1 MTLSP
6 ALPDASPIIRVA
18 DLHKEY
24 QMGDVRVHALRG
36 VDLSIGRGEFVAIM
50 GPSGC
55 GKSTLMNLLGCLDR
69 PTLGS
74 YQIEGREVGHLSD
87 DALAQMRNAQI
98 GFVFQNFNLLARTT
112 ALHNVELPLLYA
124 GSGAR
129 ERHARATASMQAVGL
144 GDRLHHQ
151 PNELSGG
158 QQQRVAIA
166 RALVN
171 DPAIL
176 LADEPTG
183 ALASRQGEEIM
194 AIFQRLNDEG
204 RTVVMVTHEPE
215 IARHARRIVRFHDG
229 RVVGDET
236 VGARLDAAALLRE
249 MPPEA
254 QYNEGAAEALL
265 AGA

>member
-1 MTLSP
+1 MNP
-6 ALPDASPIIRVA
+6 QNPIIQVA

-24 QMGDVRVHALRG
+24 IMGAQCVHALRG
-36 VDLSIGRGEFVAIM
+36 VNLSINRGEFVAIM

-55 GKSTLMNLLGCLDR
+55 GKSTFMNLIGCLDR
-69 PTLGS
+69 PSLGS
-74 YQIEGREVGHLSD
+74 YQIEGREVANLTD
-87 DALAQMRNAQI
+87 DELAQVRNREI
-98 GFVFQNFNLLARTT
+98 GFVFQNFNLLARTS

-124 GSGAR
+124 GTDAR
-129 ERHARATASMQAVGL
+129 DRRQRATASMEAVGL
-144 GDRLHHQ
+144 GDRLDHQ

-194 AIFQRLNDEG
+194 TIFQRLNEQG
-204 RTVVMVTHEPE
+204 RTVVVVTHEPE

-229 RVVGDET
+229 RVVGDEA
-236 VGARLDAAALLRE
+236 VANRLDAAQLLAA
-249 MPPEA
+249 MPPEDDF
-254 QYNEGAAEALL
+254 NEGAAEAVL
-265 AGA
+265 AGAPT

>member
-1 MTLSP
+1 MNT
-6 ALPDASPIIRVA
+6 ATIIQVTE
-18 DLHKEY
+18 LHKEY
-24 QMGDVRVHALRG
+24 NMGTQRVHALRG
-36 VDLSIGRGEFVAIM
+36 VNLQIERGEFVAIM

-55 GKSTLMNLLGCLDR
+55 GKSTFMNLIGCLDR

-74 YQIEGREVGHLSD
+74 YRIAAREVGNLTD
-87 DALAQMRNAQI
+87 DELARVRNAEI
-98 GFVFQNFNLLARTT
+98 GFVFQNFNLLARTS

-124 GSGAR
+124 GTGAR
-129 ERHARATASMQAVGL
+129 DRRERATASMEAVGL
-144 GDRLHHQ
+144 GDRLDHQ

-194 AIFQRLNDEG
+194 LIFQRLNDEG

-229 RVVGDET
+229 RVVGDES
-236 VGARLDAAALLRE
+236 VAKRLDAARLLAA
-249 MPPEA
+249 MPPE
-254 QYNEGAAEALL
+254 EEFDESAAEAVL
-265 AGA
+265 ASAA

>member
-1 MTLSP
+1 MPTEN
-6 ALPDASPIIRVA
+6 PIIHVA

-24 QMGDVRVHALRG
+24 IMGAQRVHALRG
-36 VDLSIGRGEFVAIM
+36 VDLTIERGEFVAIM

-55 GKSTLMNLLGCLDR
+55 GKSTFMNLIGCLDR
-69 PTLGS
+69 PSLGS
-74 YQIEGREVGHLSD
+74 YQINGREVGNLSD
-87 DALAQMRNAQI
+87 DELASVRNREI
-98 GFVFQNFNLLARTT
+98 GFVFQNFNLLARTS

-124 GSGAR
+124 GTDAG
-129 ERHARATASMQAVGL
+129 ERRQRATASMAAVGL

-194 AIFQRLNDEG
+194 LIFQKLNDEG

-229 RVVGDET
+229 RVVGDEA
-236 VGARLDAAALLRE
+236 VEKRLNAAEILRA
-249 MPPEA
+249 MPPEDDFD
-254 QYNEGAAEALL
+254 EGAAEELL
-265 AGA
+265 AGVV

>member
-1 MTLSP
+1 MNT
-6 ALPDASPIIRVA
+6 PIIHVA

-24 QMGDVRVHALRG
+24 QMGEVRVHALRG
-36 VDLSIGRGEFVAIM
+36 VNLSIERGEFVAIM

-55 GKSTLMNLLGCLDR
+55 GKSTFMNLIGCLDR

-74 YQIEGREVGHLSD
+74 YQIQGKEVGHLTSD
-87 DALAQMRNAQI
+87 ELATVRNREI
-98 GFVFQNFNLLARTT
+98 GFVFQNFNLLARTS

-124 GSGAR
+124 GTDAGDR
-129 ERHARATASMQAVGL
+129 RARATASMAAVGL

-194 AIFQRLNDEG
+194 MIFQRLNDEG

-229 RVVGDET
+229 RVVGDEE
-236 VGARLDAAALLRE
+236 VKSRLNAAELLSE
-249 MPPEA
+249 MPPEDEF
-254 QYNEGAAEALL
+254 NEGAAEALL
-265 AGA
+265 AGGVA

>member
-1 MTLSP
+1 MNS
-6 ALPDASPIIRVA
+6 IIRVA

-24 QMGDVRVHALRG
+24 VMGEQRVHALRG
-36 VDLSIGRGEFVAIM
+36 VNLEINRGEFVAIM

-55 GKSTLMNLLGCLDR
+55 GKSTFMNLLGCLDR
-69 PTLGS
+69 PSLGS
-74 YQIEGREVGHLSD
+74 YQVAGREVGNLTD
-87 DALAQMRNAQI
+87 DELAQVRNAEI
-98 GFVFQNFNLLARTT
+98 GFVFQNFNLLARTS
-112 ALHNVELPLLYA
+112 ALQNVELPLLYA
-124 GSGAR
+124 GTNARARR
-129 ERHARATASMQAVGL
+129 ERATKAMEAVGL

-171 DPAIL
+171 DPALL

-194 AIFQRLNDEG
+194 TIFQNLNDEG

-229 RVVGDET
+229 RVVGDEE
-236 VGARLDAAALLRE
+236 VGNRLDAARLLAA
-249 MPPEA
+249 MPPEEA
-254 QYNEGAAEALL
+254 FNEGAAEAIL
-265 AGA
+265 AGAG

>member
-1 MTLSP
+1 MKTQN
-6 ALPDASPIIRVA
+6 PIIQVA

-24 QMGDVRVHALRG
+24 VMGEQRVHALRG
-36 VDLSIGRGEFVAIM
+36 VNLSINRGEFVAIM

-55 GKSTLMNLLGCLDR
+55 GKSTFMNLIGCLDR
-69 PTLGS
+69 PSLGS
-74 YQIEGREVGHLSD
+74 YQIAAREVANLTD
-87 DALAQMRNAQI
+87 DELARVRNREI
-98 GFVFQNFNLLARTT
+98 GFVFQNFNLLARTS

-124 GSGAR
+124 GTDAR
-129 ERHARATASMQAVGL
+129 DRRQRATASMEAVGL
-144 GDRLHHQ
+144 GDRLDHQ

-194 AIFQRLNDEG
+194 TIFQRLNDEG

-229 RVVGDET
+229 RVVGDEA
-236 VGARLDAAALLRE
+236 VAHRLDAAQLLAA
-249 MPPEA
+249 MPPEDDF
-254 QYNEGAAEALL
+254 NEGAAEAVL
-265 AGA
+265 AGANP

>member
-1 MTLSP
+1 MTHSTEMP
-6 ALPDASPIIRVA
+6 AIIRTH
-18 DLHKEY
+18 DLQKEY
-24 QMGDVRVHALRG
+24 LMGEVRVRALRG
-36 VDLSIGRGEFVAIM
+36 VDLSIQEGEFVAIM

-55 GKSTLMNLLGCLDR
+55 GKSTFMNLIGCLDQ

-74 YQIEGREVGHLSD
+74 YRLDNQEVGHLTPD
-87 DALAQMRNAQI
+87 ELAEVRNRKI
-98 GFVFQNFNLLARTT
+98 GFVFQTFNLLARTT

-124 GSGAR
+124 GTDAGDR
-129 ERHARATASMQAVGL
+129 RRRATAAMEAVGL

-171 DPAIL
+171 DPVIL

-194 AIFQRLNDEG
+194 TIFQRLNDEG
-204 RTVVMVTHEPE
+204 RTVVMVTHEPD

-236 VGARLDAAALLRE
+236 VTQRLNAVELLRA
-249 MPPEA
+249 MPPE
-254 QYNEGAAEALL
+254 ESAETVETVAVDS
-265 AGA
+265 

>member
-1 MTLSP
+1 MTP
-6 ALPDASPIIRVA
+6 APNIPIIDAR
-18 DLHKEY
+18 DLRKEY
-24 QMGDVRVHALRG
+24 AMGDLRVLALRG
-36 VDLSIGRGEFVAIM
+36 VNLCIERGEFVAIM

-55 GKSTLMNLLGCLDR
+55 GKSTFMNLVGCLDR
-69 PTLGS
+69 PTAGS
-74 YQIEGREVGHLSD
+74 YKIGGQEVAHLSSD
-87 DALAQMRNAQI
+87 ELAQVRNRQI

-112 ALHNVELPLLYA
+112 ALHNVELPLLY
-124 GSGAR
+124 SGTDSR
-129 ERHARATASMQAVGL
+129 ERRQRATAAMQAVGL
-144 GDRLHHQ
+144 GDRLSHQ

-204 RTVVMVTHEPE
+204 RTVVMVTHESE
-215 IARHARRIVRFHDG
+215 IASHARRIVRFHDG
-229 RVVGDET
+229 RVIGDEP
-236 VGARLDAAALLRE
+236 VEVRLNAAEILRE
-249 MPPEA
+249 MPE
-254 QYNEGAAEALL
+254 EES
-265 AGA
+265 